1 MNAWLMIIGGGVITY
16 CIRLSLIL
24 FMEKLS
30 IPTWFKRA
38 LRFVPVAVFSA
49 LIFQMVFVQD
59 TGMNISPTNPRLISG
74 ILAALVAWRTRSIL
88 LTILVGMAVLFIL
101 QALI

>member
-1 MNAWLMIIGGGVITY
+1 MKTWLVIISGGVITY
-16 CIRLSLIL
+16 LIRLSLIL
-24 FMEKLS
+24 FLEKLA
-30 IPTWFKRA
+30 IPVWFKRS

-59 TGMNISPTNPRLISG
+59 SGINISLTNPRLISG

-88 LTILVGMAVLFIL
+88 LTILTGMGALLIL
-101 QALI
+101 QTLI